1 MDGIINFF
9 KPKGMTSHDAVY
21 YFRRLCK
28 TKKVGHTG
36 TLDPMATGV
45 LPICI
50 GKATRVS
57 EYLLNVGKEY
67 IGELTLGTETDTQD
81 KEGKIT
87 NFSNKEVCIESLIK
101 VFNDFKGEQE
111 QIPPMYSAVRHK
123 GKKLYELA
131 RAGEVVERKPR
142 NATIKELNILNNYN
156 NKEIIFY
163 TKCSKGTYIRTLCND
178 IGRDLK
184 TYGKK
189 LYELAREGIVIERK
203 SNRINISELDII
215 HNIDNK
221 KIVFYVKCSKGT
233 YIRTLCN
240 DIGNRL
246 GTYGHMSFL
255 LRVGVGDFKLSNS
268 YGLDTLNRMTEAERE
283 QVLLRMDYALTHLKS
298 IEVNRSNYKHL
309 INGMKL
315 KVDSC
320 HEIKDNESIRV
331 YCKDQ
336 FIGIG
341 KLITENDE
349 RMIKMAKVLIG

>member
-111 QIPPMYSAVRHK
+111 QIPPMYSA
-123 GKKLYELA
+123 KKI
-131 RAGEVVERKPR
+131 
-142 NATIKELNILNNYN
+142 N
-156 NKEIIFY
+156 
-163 TKCSKGTYIRTLCND
+163 
-178 IGRDLK
+178 
-184 TYGKK
+184 GKK

-283 QVLLRMDYALTHLKS
+283 LVLLRMDYALTHLKS

-315 KVDSC
+315 KVDSY

>member
-101 VFNDFKGEQE
+101 VFNDFKGKQE
-111 QIPPMYSAVRHK
+111 QIPPMYSA
-123 GKKLYELA
+123 KKI
-131 RAGEVVERKPR
+131 
-142 NATIKELNILNNYN
+142 N
-156 NKEIIFY
+156 
-163 TKCSKGTYIRTLCND
+163 
-178 IGRDLK
+178 
-184 TYGKK
+184 GKK
-189 LYELAREGIVIERK
+189 LYELAREGIVIERN

-315 KVDSC
+315 KVDSY

>member
-21 YFRRLCK
+21 YFRKLYK

-57 EYLLNVGKEY
+57 EYLIDVDKEY
-67 IGELTLGTETDTQD
+67 IGELTLGIQTDTQD
-81 KEGKIT
+81 KEGKII
-87 NFSNKEVCIESLIK
+87 NSSNKEVDKESIIK
-101 VFNDFKGEQE
+101 IFKDFKGEQE
-111 QIPPMYSAVRHK
+111 QIPPMYSAKKVN
-123 GKKLYELA
+123 GKKLY
-131 RAGEVVERKPR
+131 K
-142 NATIKELNILNNYN
+142 
-156 NKEIIFY
+156 
-163 TKCSKGTYIRTLCND
+163 
-178 IGRDLK
+178 
-184 TYGKK
+184 
-189 LYELAREGIVIERK
+189 LAREGIVIERK
-203 SNRINISELDII
+203 ANIINISELDII
-215 HNIDNK
+215 HNTDNK

-240 DIGNRL
+240 DIGNKL
-246 GTYGHMSFL
+246 KTYGHMSFL

-268 YGLDTLNRMTEAERE
+268 FGSDTLSKMTRIERK
-283 QVLLRMDYALTHLKS
+283 QVLLQMDSALRHLKF
-298 IEVNRSNYKHL
+298 IEIKGSNYKHL

-315 KVDSC
+315 EVNPYY
-320 HEIKDNESIRV
+320 EIKDNESIRV

-341 KLITENDE
+341 KLITENNK

>member
-21 YFRRLCK
+21 YFRKLYK

-57 EYLLNVGKEY
+57 EYLIDVDKEY
-67 IGELTLGTETDTQD
+67 IGELTLGIQTDTQD
-81 KEGKIT
+81 KEGKII
-87 NFSNKEVCIESLIK
+87 NSSNKEVDKESIIK
-101 VFNDFKGEQE
+101 IFKDFKGEQE
-111 QIPPMYSAVRHK
+111 QIPPMYSAKKVN
-123 GKKLYELA
+123 GKKLY
-131 RAGEVVERKPR
+131 K
-142 NATIKELNILNNYN
+142 
-156 NKEIIFY
+156 
-163 TKCSKGTYIRTLCND
+163 
-178 IGRDLK
+178 
-184 TYGKK
+184 
-189 LYELAREGIVIERK
+189 LAREGIVIERK
-203 SNRINISELDII
+203 ANIINISKLDII
-215 HNIDNK
+215 HNTDNK

-240 DIGNRL
+240 DIGNKL
-246 GTYGHMSFL
+246 KTYGHMSFL

-268 YGLDTLNRMTEAERE
+268 FGSDTLSKMTRIERK
-283 QVLLRMDYALTHLKS
+283 QVLLQMDSALRHLKF
-298 IEVNRSNYKHL
+298 IEIKGSNYKHL

-315 KVDSC
+315 EVNPYY
-320 HEIKDNESIRV
+320 EIKDNESIRV

-341 KLITENDE
+341 KLITENNK

>member
-21 YFRRLCK
+21 YFRKLYK

-57 EYLLNVGKEY
+57 EYLIDVDKEY
-67 IGELTLGTETDTQD
+67 IGELTLGIQTDTQD
-81 KEGKIT
+81 KEGKII
-87 NFSNKEVCIESLIK
+87 NSSNKEVDKESIIK
-101 VFNDFKGEQE
+101 IFKDFKGEQE
-111 QIPPMYSAVRHK
+111 QIPPMYSAKKVN
-123 GKKLYELA
+123 GKKLY
-131 RAGEVVERKPR
+131 K
-142 NATIKELNILNNYN
+142 
-156 NKEIIFY
+156 
-163 TKCSKGTYIRTLCND
+163 
-178 IGRDLK
+178 
-184 TYGKK
+184 
-189 LYELAREGIVIERK
+189 LAREGIVIERK
-203 SNRINISELDII
+203 ANIINISELDII
-215 HNIDNK
+215 HNTDNK

-240 DIGNRL
+240 DIGNKL
-246 GTYGHMSFL
+246 KTYGHMSFL

-268 YGLDTLNRMTEAERE
+268 FGSDTLSKMTRIERK
-283 QVLLRMDYALTHLKS
+283 QVLLQMDSALRHLKF
-298 IEVNRSNYKHL
+298 IEIKGSNYKHL

-315 KVDSC
+315 EVNSYY
-320 HEIKDNESIRV
+320 EIKDNESIRV

-341 KLITENDE
+341 KLITENNK

>member
-111 QIPPMYSAVRHK
+111 QIPPMYSA
-123 GKKLYELA
+123 KKI
-131 RAGEVVERKPR
+131 
-142 NATIKELNILNNYN
+142 N
-156 NKEIIFY
+156 
-163 TKCSKGTYIRTLCND
+163 
-178 IGRDLK
+178 
-184 TYGKK
+184 GKK

-268 YGLDTLNRMTEAERE
+268 YGLDNLNRMTEAERE

-315 KVDSC
+315 KVDSY

>member
-101 VFNDFKGEQE
+101 VFNDFKGKQE
-111 QIPPMYSAVRHK
+111 QIPPMYSA
-123 GKKLYELA
+123 KKI
-131 RAGEVVERKPR
+131 
-142 NATIKELNILNNYN
+142 N
-156 NKEIIFY
+156 
-163 TKCSKGTYIRTLCND
+163 
-178 IGRDLK
+178 
-184 TYGKK
+184 GKK

-283 QVLLRMDYALTHLKS
+283 QVLLQMDYALTHLKS

-315 KVDSC
+315 KVDSY

>member
-87 NFSNKEVCIESLIK
+87 NFSNKEVGIESLIK

-111 QIPPMYSAVRHK
+111 QIPPMYSA
-123 GKKLYELA
+123 KKI
-131 RAGEVVERKPR
+131 
-142 NATIKELNILNNYN
+142 N
-156 NKEIIFY
+156 
-163 TKCSKGTYIRTLCND
+163 
-178 IGRDLK
+178 
-184 TYGKK
+184 GKK

>member
-21 YFRRLCK
+21 YFRKLYK

-57 EYLLNVGKEY
+57 EYLIDVDKEY
-67 IGELTLGTETDTQD
+67 IGELTLGIQTDTQD
-81 KEGKIT
+81 KEGKII
-87 NFSNKEVCIESLIK
+87 NSSNKEVDKESIIK
-101 VFNDFKGEQE
+101 VFKDFKGEQE
-111 QIPPMYSAVRHK
+111 QIPPMYSAKKVN
-123 GKKLYELA
+123 GKKLY
-131 RAGEVVERKPR
+131 K
-142 NATIKELNILNNYN
+142 
-156 NKEIIFY
+156 
-163 TKCSKGTYIRTLCND
+163 
-178 IGRDLK
+178 
-184 TYGKK
+184 
-189 LYELAREGIVIERK
+189 LAREGIVIERK
-203 SNRINISELDII
+203 ANIINISKLDII
-215 HNIDNK
+215 HNTDNK

-240 DIGNRL
+240 DIGNKL
-246 GTYGHMSFL
+246 KTYGHMSFL

-268 YGLDTLNRMTEAERE
+268 FGSDTLSKMTRIERK
-283 QVLLRMDYALTHLKS
+283 QVLLQMDSALRHLKF
-298 IEVNRSNYKHL
+298 IEIKGSNYKHL

-315 KVDSC
+315 EVNPYY
-320 HEIKDNESIRV
+320 EIKDNESIRV

-341 KLITENDE
+341 KLITENNK

>member
-111 QIPPMYSAVRHK
+111 QIPPMYSA
-123 GKKLYELA
+123 KKI
-131 RAGEVVERKPR
+131 
-142 NATIKELNILNNYN
+142 N
-156 NKEIIFY
+156 
-163 TKCSKGTYIRTLCND
+163 
-178 IGRDLK
+178 
-184 TYGKK
+184 GKK

>member
-111 QIPPMYSAVRHK
+111 QIPPMYSA
-123 GKKLYELA
+123 KKI
-131 RAGEVVERKPR
+131 
-142 NATIKELNILNNYN
+142 N
-156 NKEIIFY
+156 
-163 TKCSKGTYIRTLCND
+163 
-178 IGRDLK
+178 
-184 TYGKK
+184 GKK

-283 QVLLRMDYALTHLKS
+283 QVLLQMDYALTHLKS

-315 KVDSC
+315 KVDSY